1 LTIYLTKDKLDFIPI
16 QEHPVKYFIIV
27 NPISGRGLGAK
38 SIPQI
43 ESSLRASALDF
54 TLIQTE
60 RVWHAAELA
69 EKAARAGYDVIVCAS
84 GDGTINEAIN
94 GIMKARKDGFTKT
107 VFSVLSIGTG
117 NDFAGGTGIPTNLND
132 SLKSLV
138 ANKRRKID
146 IGLVKGGDFPEG
158 RYFGNGIGVG
168 FDAAVGNE
176 AIKVRWTRG
185 LLAYL
190 IGVIKTVFLYYNPA
204 QVEII
209 LDDKETINQVSLMI
223 SVMNGRRMGGGFQ
236 MAPESK
242 PDDGLFDLCIA
253 ETASKGRILQLIPHF
268 LKGTQAS
275 QPEVKMRRAS
285 KISIKS
291 LDKTFPAHADG
302 EFICL
307 SGSALTLELLPSE
320 LEIICA

>member
-1 LTIYLTKDKLDFIPI
+1 
-16 QEHPVKYFIIV
+16 VKYYVIV
-27 NPISGRGLGAK
+27 NPTSGRGLGAK

-43 ESSLRASALDF
+43 ESSLRESGLDF
-54 TLIQTE
+54 TLVQTE
-60 RVWHAAELA
+60 RMWHASELA
-69 EKAARAGYDVIVCAS
+69 EGAARDGYDVIVCAS

-94 GIMKARKDGFTKT
+94 GIMRARRDGHAKT
-107 VFSVLSIGTG
+107 AFSVLAIGTG
-117 NDFAGGTGIPTNLND
+117 NDFAGGTGIPTTLND
-132 SLKSLV
+132 SLKSLIE
-138 ANKRRKID
+138 NKRKKID
-146 IGLVKGGDFPEG
+146 IGLVSGGDYPEG

-204 QVEII
+204 QVEIV
-209 LDDKETINQVSLMI
+209 LDDNETIKQVSLMI

-253 ETASKGRILQLIPHF
+253 ETASKGRILQMIPHF
-268 LKGTQAS
+268 IKGTQS
-275 QPEVKMRRAS
+275 TLPEIQMKRA
-285 KISIKS
+285 KKVSIKS
-291 LDKTFPAHADG
+291 LDRTFPAHADG

>member
-1 LTIYLTKDKLDFIPI
+1 M
-16 QEHPVKYFIIV
+16 KYYIIV
-27 NPISGRGLGAK
+27 NPISGRGLGEK
-38 SIPQI
+38 SIPHI
-43 ESSLRASALDF
+43 ESSLRESGLDF
-54 TLIQTE
+54 TLVRTE

-69 EKAARAGYDVIVCAS
+69 ENAVRDGYDVIVCAS

-94 GIMKARKDGFTKT
+94 GIMRARQAGFTKS

-117 NDFAGGTGIPTNLND
+117 NDFSGGTGIPTNLND
-132 SLKSLV
+132 SLRSLV
-138 ANKRRKID
+138 ANKRKKID
-146 IGLVKGGDFPEG
+146 LGLVKGGDYPDG

-190 IGVIKTVFLYYNPA
+190 IGVIKTVFLYYDPPH
-204 QVEII
+204 VEII
-209 LDDKETINQVSLMI
+209 LDDKETIDQVSLMI

-253 ETASKGRILQLIPHF
+253 ETASKGRILAMIPYF

-275 QPEVKMRRAS
+275 LPEIQMKRAS

-291 LDKTFPAHADG
+291 LDRTFPAHADG

-307 SGSALTLELLPSE
+307 DGSALTLELLPSE

>member
-1 LTIYLTKDKLDFIPI
+1 M
-16 QEHPVKYFIIV
+16 KYFVIV
-27 NPISGRGLGAK
+27 NPTSGRGLGEK
-38 SIPQI
+38 SIPHI
-43 ESSLRASALDF
+43 ESSLREIGLDF
-54 TLIQTE
+54 TLVQTE
-60 RVWHAAELA
+60 RMWHASELA
-69 EKAARAGYDVIVCAS
+69 EGAARDGYDVIVCAS

-94 GIMKARKDGFTKT
+94 GMMKARKDGHNKSA
-107 VFSVLSIGTG
+107 FSVLSIGTG

-146 IGLVKGGDFPEG
+146 IGLVKGGDYPEG

-176 AIKVRWTRG
+176 AIKIRWTRG

-204 QVEII
+204 QVEIT
-209 LDDKETINQVSLMI
+209 LDDSETIKQVSLMI

-253 ETASKGRILQLIPHF
+253 ETASKGRILQMIPHF
-268 LKGTQAS
+268 IKGTQS
-275 QPEVKMRRAS
+275 TLPEIQMKRA
-285 KISIKS
+285 KKVSIKS
-291 LDKTFPAHADG
+291 LDRTFPAHADG

>member
-1 LTIYLTKDKLDFIPI
+1 M
-16 QEHPVKYFIIV
+16 KYYVIV
-27 NPISGRGLGAK
+27 NPTSGRGLGGR
-38 SIPQI
+38 SIEQI
-43 ESSLRASALDF
+43 ESSLREYGLDF
-54 TLIQTE
+54 TLVQTE

-69 EKAARAGYDVIVCAS
+69 EKAARDGYDVIVCAS
-84 GDGTINEAIN
+84 GDGTVNEAIN
-94 GIMKARKDGFTKT
+94 GMMKARMDGFNSAAFT
-107 VFSVLSIGTG
+107 VLGIGTG

-132 SLKSLV
+132 GLKALKE
-138 ANKRRKID
+138 NKRKRID
-146 IGLVKGGDFPEG
+146 LGLVKGGDYPNG

-185 LLAYL
+185 LPAYL

-204 QVEII
+204 QVEIV
-209 LDDKETINQVSLMI
+209 LDDKETIKQVSLMI

-236 MAPESK
+236 MAPESL

-253 ETASKGRILQLIPHF
+253 ETASKGRILGLIPHF
-268 LKGTQAS
+268 IRGTQAS

-285 KISIKS
+285 KVSIKS
-291 LDKTFPAHADG
+291 LDRTFPAHADG

-307 SGSALTLELLPSE
+307 NGSELTLELLPKE

>member
-1 LTIYLTKDKLDFIPI
+1 M
-16 QEHPVKYFIIV
+16 KYFVIV
-27 NPISGRGLGAK
+27 NPTSGRGLGER

-43 ESSLRASALDF
+43 ESSLQEYGLDF
-54 TLIQTE
+54 TLVKTE

-69 EKAARAGYDVIVCAS
+69 EGAARDGYDVIVCAS
-84 GDGTINEAIN
+84 GDGTVNEAIN
-94 GIMKARKDGFTKT
+94 GIMRARKDGHNQSAFT
-107 VFSVLSIGTG
+107 VLGIGTG
-117 NDFAGGTGIPTNLND
+117 NDFAGGTGIPTNLTD
-132 SLKSLV
+132 GLKALKE
-138 ANKRRKID
+138 NKRRKID
-146 IGLVKGGDFPEG
+146 LGLVKGGDYPEG

-209 LDDKETINQVSLMI
+209 LDDKETIKQVSLMI

-236 MAPESK
+236 MAPESQ

-253 ETASKGRILQLIPHF
+253 ETASKGRILAMIPHF
-268 LKGTQAS
+268 IKGTQATL
-275 QPEVKMRRAS
+275 PEIQMKRAK

-291 LDKTFPAHADG
+291 LDLTFPAHADG

-307 SGSALTLELLPSE
+307 NGSALTLELLPKE

>member
-1 LTIYLTKDKLDFIPI
+1 
-16 QEHPVKYFIIV
+16 
-27 NPISGRGLGAK
+27 LGEK
-38 SIPQI
+38 SIPHI
-43 ESSLRASALDF
+43 ESNLKENGLDF
-54 TLIQTE
+54 TLVRTE
-60 RVWHAAELA
+60 RIWHAAELA
-69 EKAARAGYDVIVCAS
+69 EQAVHDGYDVIVCAS
-84 GDGTINEAIN
+84 GDGTVNEAIN
-94 GIMKARKDGFTKT
+94 GIMRARKNGKKEVAFT
-107 VFSVLSIGTG
+107 VLGIGTG

-132 SLKSLV
+132 GLKALKE
-138 ANKRRKID
+138 NKRKKID
-146 IGLVKGGDFPEG
+146 LGLVKGGDYPEG

-209 LDDKETINQVSLMI
+209 LDGNETIKQTSLMI

-236 MAPESK
+236 MAPNSK

-253 ETASKGRILQLIPHF
+253 ETASKGRIMQMIPHF
-268 LKGTQAS
+268 IKGTQETL
-275 QPEVKMRRAS
+275 PEIQMKRA
-285 KISIKS
+285 KTVSIKS
-291 LDKTFPAHADG
+291 LDMTFPAHADG

-307 SGSALTLELLPSE
+307 NGSHLTLELLPSE
-320 LEIICA
+320 LEIIHA

>member
-1 LTIYLTKDKLDFIPI
+1 M
-16 QEHPVKYFIIV
+16 KYYVIV
-27 NPISGRGLGAK
+27 NPTSGRGLGEK

-43 ESSLRASALDF
+43 ESSLRANGLDF
-54 TLIQTE
+54 TLVQTE
-60 RVWHAAELA
+60 HVWHASELA
-69 EKAARAGYDVIVCAS
+69 EKAARNGYDVIVCAS
-84 GDGTINEAIN
+84 GDGTINESLN
-94 GIMKARKDGFTKT
+94 GIMKARKDGHTKSA
-107 VFSVLSIGTG
+107 FSVLSIGTG
-117 NDFAGGTGIPTNLND
+117 NDFAGGTGIPTNLTD
-132 SLKSLV
+132 SIKSLV

-146 IGLVKGGDFPEG
+146 LGLVKGGDYPEG

-176 AIKVRWTRG
+176 AIKIRWTRG
-185 LLAYL
+185 LPAYL
-190 IGVIKTVFLYYNPA
+190 IGVIKTVFLYYNPPN
-204 QVEII
+204 VEIV

-236 MAPESK
+236 MAPDSK

-253 ETASKGRILQLIPHF
+253 ETGTKMRILALIPHF
-268 LKGTQAS
+268 IRGTQAS
-275 QPEVKMRRAS
+275 QPEVKMRRA
-285 KISIKS
+285 KKVSIKS

-307 SGSALTLELLPSE
+307 NGSALTLELLPSE

>member
-1 LTIYLTKDKLDFIPI
+1 M
-16 QEHPVKYFIIV
+16 KYFVIV
-27 NPISGRGLGAK
+27 NPTSGRGLGGR
-38 SIPQI
+38 SIEQI
-43 ESSLRASALDF
+43 ESSLREYGLDF
-54 TLIQTE
+54 TLVKTE

-69 EKAARAGYDVIVCAS
+69 EGAAREGYDVIVCAS
-84 GDGTINEAIN
+84 GDGTVNEAIN
-94 GIMKARKDGFTKT
+94 GIMRARKDGFNGAAFT
-107 VFSVLSIGTG
+107 VLGIGTG

-132 SLKSLV
+132 GLKALKE
-138 ANKRRKID
+138 NKRKVID
-146 IGLVKGGDFPEG
+146 IGIVKGGDYPEG

-185 LLAYL
+185 LPAYL

-204 QVEII
+204 QVEIV
-209 LDDKETINQVSLMI
+209 LDDKETIKQVSLMI

-236 MAPESK
+236 MAPESL

-253 ETASKGRILQLIPHF
+253 ETASKGRILGLIPHF
-268 LKGTQAS
+268 IRGTQAT

-285 KISIKS
+285 KVSIKS
-291 LDKTFPAHADG
+291 LDMTFPAHADG

-307 SGSALTLELLPSE
+307 EGSHLTLELLPKE

>member
-1 LTIYLTKDKLDFIPI
+1 MR
-16 QEHPVKYFIIV
+16 YFVIV
-27 NPISGRGLGAK
+27 NPTSGRGLGEK

-43 ESSLRASALDF
+43 ESFLKEHNFDY
-54 TLIQTE
+54 TLARTNGM
-60 RVWHAAELA
+60 WHAADLA
-69 EKAARAGYDVIVCAS
+69 EGAARDGYDVVVCAS
-84 GDGTINEAIN
+84 GDGTVNEAIN
-94 GIMKARKDGFTKT
+94 GLMRAKKAGRNNVTFT
-107 VFSVLSIGTG
+107 VLGIGTG
-117 NDFAGGTGIPTNLND
+117 NDFAGGTGIPTNLD
-132 SLKSLV
+132 DGLKALKT
-138 ANKRRKID
+138 NKRKKID
-146 IGLVKGGDFPEG
+146 LGLVKGGDYPEG

-204 QVEII
+204 QVEIV
-209 LDDKETINQVSLMI
+209 LDDKETIKQTSLMI

-242 PDDGLFDLCIA
+242 PDDGYFDLCIA
-253 ETASKGRILQLIPHF
+253 ETASKGRILQMIPHF
-268 LKGTQAS
+268 IKGTQAGL
-275 QPEVKMRRAS
+275 PEIQMKRAQ

-291 LDKTFPAHADG
+291 LDLTFPAHADG

-307 SGSALTLELLPSE
+307 EGKSLTLEILPGE
-320 LEIICA
+320 LEIIHA